1 MGCQTGRMRCSTMLM
16 AAALALLCARAVCV
30 SPVRAHAAE
39 SGAARSFAATV
50 VDDDLGALVVYV
62 DGDALDGDTAC
73 AGAHVRVQ
81 AVPLPWY
88 VAAGITVT
96 DAGGTTVAYA
106 DGEC

>member
-1 MGCQTGRMRCSTMLM
+1 MGCQTGRMRCSAMLM

-81 AVPLPWY
+81 AVPLP
-88 VAAGITVT
+88 
-96 DAGGTTVAYA
+96 
-106 DGEC
+106 